1 VEIEPHATD
10 CTFDPANDPWAV
22 TEAAGPSDLPVARV
36 DRQCRPQ
43 RGSAGTSVNYRQ
55 LPMWEGGAKPGSGV
69 Q

>member
-55 LPMWEGGAKPGSGV
+55 LPI
-69 Q
+69 